1 MQRGEEKRREE
12 KKRDSFMTVTISFY
26 SLQSLRLHERRI
38 ITILAPALDYVMS
51 SSLNYFLLN
60 FLSIS
65 SFGALGPYRTGV
77 SYKLDNDKVSFI
89 SALY

>member
-1 MQRGEEKRREE
+1 MQRGEVKRL
-12 KKRDSFMTVTISFY
+12 ISDRY
-26 SLQSLRLHERRI
+26 HLLLLSAISTLTLI

-51 SSLNYFLLN
+51 STLNCFLLN

-89 SALY
+89 SAL